1 MNVPGAQVWVSGEE
15 RLSLV
20 RLVLDLIA
28 SYVVVQ
34 VERWA
39 AVDRFWLS
47 LRRDRATLLI
57 KVLLQS

>member
-39 AVDRFWLS
+39 AVDRFWLTCAETARHF
-47 LRRDRATLLI
+47 L
-57 KVLLQS
+57 